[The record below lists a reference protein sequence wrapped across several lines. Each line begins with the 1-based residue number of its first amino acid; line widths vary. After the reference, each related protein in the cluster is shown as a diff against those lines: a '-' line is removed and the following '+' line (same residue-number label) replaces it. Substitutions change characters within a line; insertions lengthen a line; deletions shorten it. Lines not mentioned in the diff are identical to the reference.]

1 MGDVEKRVHHRFMAL
16 LDVRAL
22 PGDRIPA
29 DLRLATLDIAV
40 GGARCA
46 SNRPLDAGLPLKLTF
61 TLVGGDLREP
71 ATIDVEATVLRCFE
85 NPASIESRRYEA
97 AIRFTQIEAEDRRR
111 LLSYLNTL

>member
-1 MGDVEKRVHHRFMAL
+1 MGEVEKRQHHRFMAL

-40 GGARCA
+40 GGARCL
-46 SNRPLDAGLPLKLTF
+46 SNRPLEAGQPLKLTF

-71 ATIDVEATVLRCFE
+71 ATIDVEATVLRCLE
-85 NPASIESRRYEA
+85 RPAAIESRRYQA
-97 AIRFTQIEAEDRRR
+97 AIQFTHIDGEDRRR
-111 LLSYLNTL
+111 LLSSL

>member
-1 MGDVEKRVHHRFMAL
+1 MGDVEKRQHHRFMAL